1 MTPNTTPRG
10 HDARQSQIEVDP
22 QHRRR
27 IAARRLDRCDG
38 LRGGFAALYLT
49 GGVRR
54 CRGRARPAAGP
65 GDSSAWSAEGGIEV
79 RRRARVVTIF

>member
-1 MTPNTTPRG
+1 MERMTSNTPRG

-22 QHRRR
+22 QHWRR
-27 IAARRLDRCDG
+27 ITARRLDRCDG

-65 GDSSAWSAEGGIEV
+65 GDSSARSGKGDWATASARGS
-79 RRRARVVTIF
+79 

>member
-1 MTPNTTPRG
+1 MERMTSNTPRG
-10 HDARQSQIEVDP
+10 HDARHSQIEVDP
-22 QHRRR
+22 QHWRR
-27 IAARRLDRCDG
+27 ITARRLDRCDG

-65 GDSSAWSAEGGIEV
+65 GDSSARSGKGDWATASARGS
-79 RRRARVVTIF
+79 